1 MNKTTFYKATVMAI
15 MAAALI
21 LPTSCNG
28 DKAMTKK
35 NGVYQVNTTTL
46 CPNVMGYNG
55 PTPLLIHIKD
65 NKIQRIEALENNETP
80 RFFEDVRDELLVRW
94 NGLSVEDA
102 LKSDVDAVSGCTF
115 SSEAVIQNVRLGLT
129 YYLHKQKQ

>member
-46 CPNVMGYNG
+46 CPDVMGYNG

-65 NKIQRIEALENNETP
+65 DRIQRIDALENSETP
-80 RFFEDVRDELLVRW
+80 RFFKDVEQELLKQW
-94 NGLSVEDA
+94 DGLSVADA
-102 LKSDVDAVSGCTF
+102 LKADVDAVTGSTY
-115 SSEAVIQNVRLGLT
+115 SSEAVIKNVQAGLS
-129 YYLHKQKQ
+129 YYNEHK

>member
-46 CPNVMGYNG
+46 CPDVMGYNS

-65 NKIQRIEALENNETP
+65 DRIQRIDALENSETP
-80 RFFEDVRDELLVRW
+80 RFFEDVEQELLKQW
-94 NGLSVEDA
+94 DGLSVADA
-102 LKSDVDAVSGCTF
+102 LKADVDAVTGSTY
-115 SSEAVIQNVRLGLT
+115 SSEAVIKNVQAGLS
-129 YYLHKQKQ
+129 YYNEHK